1 MIRGATKFLLKS
13 YWARKYLALWFPGRR
28 NTFWKIFLGDEI
40 FFEKFVKSSGSPSNI
55 LMYTTHIKFLKII
68 WKNQLYKFLELLNG
82 LCCSPRKFT
91 KLMKPPI
98 ATLRLYGHIIAI
110 YIDDL
115 INLGLRFD
123 ECLKNVITSMK
134 LLNSLGFIIH
144 PEKSIF
150 LQKQEITF

>member
-1 MIRGATKFLLKS
+1 M
-13 YWARKYLALWFPGRR
+13 
-28 NTFWKIFLGDEI
+28 N
-40 FFEKFVKSSGSPSNI
+40 
-55 LMYTTHIKFLKII
+55 TTHTKFLKII

-82 LCCSPRKFT
+82 LYCSPRKFT

-115 INLGLRFD
+115 INLGLIFD

-134 LLNSLGFIIH
+134 FLNSLGFIIH

-150 LQKQEITF
+150 LQKQETTFLEYYIS

>member
-1 MIRGATKFLLKS
+1 
-13 YWARKYLALWFPGRR
+13 
-28 NTFWKIFLGDEI
+28 
-40 FFEKFVKSSGSPSNI
+40 
-55 LMYTTHIKFLKII
+55 
-68 WKNQLYKFLELLNG
+68 
-82 LCCSPRKFT
+82 
-91 KLMKPPI
+91 MKPPI